1 MNSQKKIIFMG
12 TAEFAIPSLEK
23 IIENNYNVLA
33 VVTSTDKPAGRG
45 LKLKESSI
53 KQFARTNS
61 LKILQP
67 NNLKDQN
74 FINLITNF
82 KPDLIV
88 VVAFR
93 MLPEIL
99 WKIPKY
105 GTINVHA
112 SLLPKYRGAAPI
124 NWAIIN
130 GEKQTGVSTFFINNK
145 IDTGDIIDQSLI
157 EIPKNENAGDIHD
170 KLKKL
175 GGNVLIK
182 SLEKIFSSEKVTIK
196 KQLVIK
202 PLNKAPKL
210 DKSNSKINWDDSSEN
225 IYNKIRGLSPYPGAK
240 SVLDN
245 YDKKINVI
253 IYKSNFFN
261 NKHNHPN
268 GLIIIDKGA
277 LKVATFDGYI
287 CPLLIKFEGKK
298 TLDIKSLINGF
309 NFHKK
314 CKMI

>member
-23 IIENNYNVLA
+23 IIENNYDVLA

-45 LKLKESSI
+45 LKLKESPI
-53 KQFARTNS
+53 KQFARTNG

-67 NNLKDQN
+67 NNLKDQT
-74 FINLITNF
+74 FINLIINF
-82 KPDLIV
+82 NPDLIV

-105 GTINVHA
+105 GAINLHA

-130 GEKQTGVSTFFINNK
+130 GENQTGVSTFFINNK

-157 EIPKNENAGDIHD
+157 EISKNENAGDIHN
-170 KLKKL
+170 KLKEL

-182 SLEKIFSSEKVTIK
+182 SLEKIFSNKKVATK

-202 PLNKAPKL
+202 SLNKAPKL
-210 DKSNSKINWDDSSEN
+210 DKSNSKINWDESSEN

-245 YDKKINVI
+245 YNKKINVI
-253 IYKSNFFN
+253 IYKSSFSY

-268 GLIIIDKGA
+268 GLIIIEKGM
-277 LKVATFDGYI
+277 LKIATFDGYI
-287 CPLLIKFEGKK
+287 CPLLIKFEGKR
-298 TLDIKSLINGF
+298 TLDVKSLINGF

-314 CKMI
+314 CKMT

>member
-1 MNSQKKIIFMG
+1 MNSQKRIIFMG
-12 TAEFAIPSLEK
+12 TAEFAIPSLER
-23 IIENNYNVLA
+23 IIKNNYTILA

-45 LKLKESSI
+45 LKLRESPI
-53 KQFARTNS
+53 KKFAKKND

-67 NNLKDQN
+67 TNLKDQN
-74 FINLITNF
+74 FINLIT
-82 KPDLIV
+82 KLHPDIIV

-105 GTINVHA
+105 GAINVHA

-130 GEKQTGVSTFFINNK
+130 GEKQTGISTFFINEK
-145 IDTGDIIDQSLI
+145 IDTGNIIDQSI
-157 EIPKNENAGDIHD
+157 IKISKDENAGNIHD
-170 KLKKL
+170 KLMAL

-182 SLEKIFSSEKVTIK
+182 SLKKIFHNNKVAVK
-196 KQLVIK
+196 SQKA
-202 PLNKAPKL
+202 NKELKIAPKL
-210 DKSNSKINWDDSSEN
+210 NKLNCKINWDDPSEN

-240 SVLDN
+240 SILDN

-253 IYKSNFFN
+253 IYKSNFTSI
-261 NKHNHPN
+261 KHDHPN
-268 GLIIIDKGA
+268 GIIIVEKDAIKI
-277 LKVATFDGYI
+277 ATFDGYI
-287 CPLLIKFEGKK
+287 YPLLVKFEGKK
-298 TLDIKSLINGF
+298 ILDIRSLINGF

>member
-1 MNSQKKIIFMG
+1 MNSQKTIIFMG

-33 VVTSTDKPAGRG
+33 VVTSTDKPSGRG
-45 LKLKESSI
+45 LKLKESPI

-105 GTINVHA
+105 GAINVHA

-130 GEKQTGVSTFFINNK
+130 GENQTGVSSFFINKK
-145 IDTGDIIDQSLI
+145 IDTGDIIDQSSI

-170 KLKKL
+170 KLK
-175 GGNVLIK
+175 
-182 SLEKIFSSEKVTIK
+182 
-196 KQLVIK
+196 
-202 PLNKAPKL
+202 
-210 DKSNSKINWDDSSEN
+210 
-225 IYNKIRGLSPYPGAK
+225 
-240 SVLDN
+240 
-245 YDKKINVI
+245 
-253 IYKSNFFN
+253 
-261 NKHNHPN
+261 
-268 GLIIIDKGA
+268 
-277 LKVATFDGYI
+277 
-287 CPLLIKFEGKK
+287 
-298 TLDIKSLINGF
+298 
-309 NFHKK
+309 
-314 CKMI
+314 

>member
-1 MNSQKKIIFMG
+1 MNSQKTIIFMG
-12 TAEFAIPSLEK
+12 TTEFAIPSLKK
-23 IIENNYNVLA
+23 IIENNYNVLT
-33 VVTSTDKPAGRG
+33 VVTSNDKPAGRG
-45 LKLKESSI
+45 LKLKESPI
-53 KQFARTNS
+53 KQFAKTNG

-74 FINLITNF
+74 FINLIRSF

-112 SLLPKYRGAAPI
+112 SLLPEYRGAAPI

-130 GEKQTGVSTFFINNK
+130 GESQTGVSTFFINNK

-157 EIPKNENAGDIHD
+157 EITTNENAADIHD
-170 KLKKL
+170 RLMEL
-175 GGNVLIK
+175 GGNILIK
-182 SLEKIFSSEKVTIK
+182 SLEKIFSNKQVVIK
-196 KQLVIK
+196 KQIVNK

-210 DKSNSKINWDDSSEN
+210 DKLNSKINWHESSEK

-253 IYKSNFFN
+253 IYKSSFSN

-268 GLIIIDKGA
+268 GSIIIEKDGF
-277 LKVATFDGYI
+277 KVATFDGYI
-287 CPLLIKFEGKK
+287 HPILIKFEGKK

-309 NFHKK
+309 NFHKR

>member
-12 TAEFAIPSLEK
+12 TAEFAIPSLKK
-23 IIENNYNVLA
+23 IIENNYNVLT
-33 VVTSTDKPAGRG
+33 VVTSNDKPAGRG
-45 LKLKESSI
+45 LKLKESPI
-53 KQFARTNS
+53 KQFAKTNG

-112 SLLPKYRGAAPI
+112 SLLPEYRGAAPI

-130 GEKQTGVSTFFINNK
+130 GENQTGVSTFFINNK

-157 EIPKNENAGDIHD
+157 EIARNENAADIHD
-170 KLKKL
+170 RLMEL

-182 SLEKIFSSEKVTIK
+182 SLKKIFSNKQVVIK
-196 KQLVIK
+196 KQIVNK

-210 DKSNSKINWDDSSEN
+210 DKSNSKINWHESSEK

-253 IYKSNFFN
+253 IYKSDFSN

-268 GLIIIDKGA
+268 GSIIIEKDA
-277 LKVATFDGYI
+277 LRMQKYYNR
-287 CPLLIKFEGKK
+287 LR
-298 TLDIKSLINGF
+298 
-309 NFHKK
+309 
-314 CKMI
+314 